1 MVMRAGLEV
10 ITLKV
15 HLGKIR
21 MLEIIKG
28 LGRSTIDTLLIK
40 YKSLNRM
47 ILLLAILFMSRD
59 LCIRAT
65 SLCLKDSFLSKR
77 YLFLFVMSIVSL
89 RNVLILMKNKDQS
102 LAGGLAWK
110 ASKSSFG
117 FKIGELK

>member
-1 MVMRAGLEV
+1 MRAGLEV

-59 LCIRAT
+59 LCIRVT